1 MVKVIVFDFDGTIAN
16 SIPLSITILKKL
28 ALNDFKKK
36 IDDNLV
42 KELRDKPIPEIFKA
56 LGISIVKLPII
67 AMKARRE
74 FNKEIAKLKPFK
86 DMNSLLLDMHSQGYR
101 LGIVSS
107 NSIESIEIFLK
118 ENQLEIFDFIY
129 SNSKVFGK
137 SSSLKKVMK
146 EYKCT
151 EKEIIYLG
159 DEIRDI
165 QAAHEIGIKNISVT
179 WGVNSEEK
187 LTGYDPDFIARSPQD
202 IMKIIKK
209 IHADDKQIFPA
220 E

>member
-28 ALNDFKKK
+28 ALSDFKRK

-56 LGISIVKLPII
+56 LGISIVKLPVI

-86 DMNSLLLDMHSQGYR
+86 DMKDLLLDMHAQGFV

-107 NSIESIEIFLK
+107 NSKESIEIFLK
-118 ENQLEIFDFIY
+118 ENQLEVFDFIY
-129 SNSKVFGK
+129 TNSKVFGK

-151 EKEIIYLG
+151 EKEIVYLG

-187 LTGYDPDFIARSPQD
+187 LIGYDPDFIAKSPRD
-202 IMKIIKK
+202 IMNIIKK
-209 IHADDKQIFPA
+209 IRTDDKQIFPA

>member
-28 ALNDFKKK
+28 ALNDFKKD
-36 IDDNLV
+36 IDDKTV
-42 KELRDKPIPEIFKA
+42 RELRDKPIPEIFKA

-74 FNKEIAKLKPFK
+74 FNKEIALLKPFK
-86 DMNSLLLDMHSQGYR
+86 DMRTLLIDMHTQGYK

-107 NSIESIEIFLK
+107 NSKESIKIFLR
-118 ENQLEIFDFIY
+118 ENKLEIFNLLY
-129 SNSKVFGK
+129 TSSKVFGK

-146 EYKCT
+146 ECNCDHN
-151 EKEIIYLG
+151 EIVYVG

-187 LTGYDPDFIARSPQD
+187 LGAYNPDFIARKPQE
-202 IMKIIKK
+202 IMSTIKK
-209 IHADDKQIFPA
+209 LTANDKQIFPA